1 MSLELHDCRTKLTA
15 EGWAVVQ
22 AEANAT
28 GKEQS
33 EVVREIVHA
42 YALEKIRAATLL
54 NVSLEREGL
63 SGIHRGKAP

>member
-1 MSLELHDCRTKLTA
+1 M
-15 EGWAVVQ
+15 Q